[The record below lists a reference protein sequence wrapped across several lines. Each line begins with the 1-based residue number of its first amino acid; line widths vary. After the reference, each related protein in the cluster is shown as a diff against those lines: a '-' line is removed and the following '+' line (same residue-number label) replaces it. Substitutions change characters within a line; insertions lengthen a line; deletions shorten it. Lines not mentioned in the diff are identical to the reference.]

1 MPDLRP
7 VDEIEE
13 WKTKCPV
20 AFMERQLFE
29 MGLMDTDEL
38 KALDREIMSQVQE
51 AVEFA
56 EQSPEPRPEDALE
69 DIFSEE
75 GVG

>member
-7 VDEIEE
+7 GDELEE
-13 WKTKCPV
+13 WKKKCPV

-29 MGLMDTDEL
+29 MGLMDSDEL
-38 KALDREIMSQVQE
+38 KALDAEIMSKVQE

-56 EQSPEPRPEDALE
+56 RQSPEPSPEDALE
-69 DIFSEE
+69 DIFSE
-75 GVG
+75 